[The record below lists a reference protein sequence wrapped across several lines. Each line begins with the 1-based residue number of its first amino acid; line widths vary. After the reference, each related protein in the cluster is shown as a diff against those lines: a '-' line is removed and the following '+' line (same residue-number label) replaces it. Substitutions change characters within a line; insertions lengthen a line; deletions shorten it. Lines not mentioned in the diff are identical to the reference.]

1 MVEVAKIIP
10 SPSKNGTEEMTDT
23 WQLGDRVQVSLPYGT
38 DGKTVHQASITSIV
52 RTSPADE
59 AQHTI
64 RVTFDDPM
72 IYGGLGAAWV
82 RPEVI
87 TRPGETPAEP
97 DREPPS

>member
-1 MVEVAKIIP
+1 
-10 SPSKNGTEEMTDT
+10 MTDT

-38 DGKTVHQASITSIV
+38 DGKTVHPATITSMIQV
-52 RTSPADE
+52 HSETS
-59 AQHTI
+59 TV

-87 TRPGETPAEP
+87 TRLGEEPAEP